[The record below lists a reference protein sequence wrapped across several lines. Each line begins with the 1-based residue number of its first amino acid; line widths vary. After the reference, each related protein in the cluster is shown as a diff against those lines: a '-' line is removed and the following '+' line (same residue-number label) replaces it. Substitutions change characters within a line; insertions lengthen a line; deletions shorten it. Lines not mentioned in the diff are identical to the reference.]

1 LLINLIRIFSIDSFR
16 LSVFSPSQAS
26 KPAIDMSIIIVYYLA
41 MTLILNDR
49 FDENRPIYLQIM
61 EMIKKAI
68 VRGDLNPG
76 DKLPSVR
83 EMAIMLKVNPNTV
96 QRAYQE
102 LEREGITFTRRGQGN
117 FVSEDKV
124 VIDRLKEN
132 IKKMLVDRLVEEADA
147 INMSID
153 EIIKIL
159 EEKKN
164 E

>member
-1 LLINLIRIFSIDSFR
+1 MPINLIRIFPIAGFR